1 MGKHKLTIAKAT
13 EDDLKNLELAFQ
25 IIENIAKYDASKLS
39 DFKPVD
45 EKAEEL
51 IGSVFDQYGH
61 LETDLLFD
69 LLYKLCSG
77 YYRVTIGYNCL
88 LERCAN
94 PDIDH
99 IDFNNDIKEAFW
111 LWNKIEASL
120 KENKAITFL
129 PESEMGKSVIF
140 TESDIEETY
149 LVWSKQYVGNSLL
162 FWREGKA
169 GYTTDINKAHHFTYE
184 DALKIQDGSDHKL
197 IPYSHLNKIATRQV
211 HNDHLDRN
219 LIGKEAANV

>member
-1 MGKHKLTIAKAT
+1 MGKYQIKIAKAT
-13 EDDLKNLELAFQ
+13 NEDLEDLELAFR

-39 DFKPVD
+39 DFRPVD

-51 IGSVFDQYGH
+51 IGSVFDQDGH

-77 YYRVTIGYNCL
+77 YYRVTIGYKTLIGNCADP
-88 LERCAN
+88 E
-94 PDIDH
+94 IDH
-99 IDFNNDIKEAFW
+99 IDFNKDIKEAFK

-129 PESEMGKSVIF
+129 PESEMGKSLIF

-162 FWREGKA
+162 FG
-169 GYTTDINKAHHFTYE
+169 
-184 DALKIQDGSDHKL
+184 
-197 IPYSHLNKIATRQV
+197 
-211 HNDHLDRN
+211 
-219 LIGKEAANV
+219 GKEKQDIPQT